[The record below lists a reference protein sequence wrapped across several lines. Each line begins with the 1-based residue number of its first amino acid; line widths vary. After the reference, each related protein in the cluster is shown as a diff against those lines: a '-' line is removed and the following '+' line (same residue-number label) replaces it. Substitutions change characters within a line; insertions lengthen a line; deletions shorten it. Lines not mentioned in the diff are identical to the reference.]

1 MADTY
6 INGVRVPFLPA
17 RGVETFK
24 ERPPV
29 GGVREN
35 AFENVLQE
43 QLRGVTF
50 SKHAQ
55 ERLDSR
61 QIRLNDTDM
70 TSLQRAVTRADEKGA
85 KDSLVLLRDLAFIV
99 NVKNRTVVTAVDGEH
114 LKDNVFTNID
124 SAVIAQSSTAGA
136 GPLA

>member
-1 MADTY
+1 MADNY
-6 INGVRVPFLPA
+6 INGVRVPFVPA
-17 RGVETFK
+17 RGVEGLK
-24 ERPPV
+24 GRPTV
-29 GGVREN
+29 GGVQDK

-43 QLRGVTF
+43 ELRGLKF

-70 TSLQRAVTRADEKGA
+70 VSLQRAVSRAEEKGA

-99 NVKNRTVVTAVDGEH
+99 SVKNRTVVTAVDGEH
-114 LKDNVFTNID
+114 ITENVFTNID
-124 SAVIAQSSTAGA
+124 SAVIAQS
-136 GPLA
+136 

>member
-6 INGVRVPFLPA
+6 INGVRVPFVPA
-17 RGVETFK
+17 RGVQDLK
-24 ERPPV
+24 ERPVV
-29 GGVREN
+29 GSVQDKP
-35 AFENVLQE
+35 FENILQE
-43 QLRGVTF
+43 ELRGLKF

-70 TSLQRAVTRADEKGA
+70 ASLQRAVSRAEEKGA

-99 NVKNRTVVTAVDGEH
+99 SVKSRTVVTAVDGEH
-114 LKDNVFTNID
+114 VKENVFTNID
-124 SAVIAQSSTAGA
+124 SAVIAQS
-136 GPLA
+136 

>member
-6 INGVRVPFLPA
+6 INGVRVPFVPA
-17 RGVETFK
+17 RGTEGLK
-24 ERPPV
+24 ERPV
-29 GGVREN
+29 IGVPEDR

-43 QLRGVTF
+43 ELKGLKF

-61 QIRLNDTDM
+61 DIRLNEADM
-70 TSLQRAVTRADEKGA
+70 ASLQRAVSRAEEKGA

-99 NVKNRTVVTAVDGEH
+99 SVKSRTVVTAVDGEH
-114 LKDNVFTNID
+114 VKENVFTNID
-124 SAVIAQSSTAGA
+124 SAVIAQS
-136 GPLA
+136 

>member
-6 INGVRVPFLPA
+6 INGVRVPFVPA
-17 RGVETFK
+17 RGVDGLK
-24 ERPPV
+24 GRPAAGSVQDKP
-29 GGVREN
+29 
-35 AFENVLQE
+35 FENILQE
-43 QLRGVTF
+43 ELRGLKF

-70 TSLQRAVTRADEKGA
+70 ASLQRAVSRAEEKGA

-99 NVKNRTVVTAVDGEH
+99 SVTNRTVVTAVDGDH
-114 LKDNVFTNID
+114 IRDNVFTNID
-124 SAVIAQSSTAGA
+124 SAVIAQS
-136 GPLA
+136 

>member
-6 INGVRVPFLPA
+6 INGVRVPFVPA
-17 RGVETFK
+17 RGVEGFK

-29 GGVREN
+29 GAVPEK

-43 QLRGVTF
+43 ELRGLRF
-50 SKHAQ
+50 SRHAQ

-61 QIRLNDTDM
+61 QIRLNEADM
-70 TSLQRAVTRADEKGA
+70 TSLQRAVTQAEEKGA

-99 NVKNRTVVTAVDGEH
+99 SVKNRTVVTAVDGEH
-114 LKDNVFTNID
+114 IKGNVFTNID
-124 SAVIAQSSTAGA
+124 SAVIAHS
-136 GPLA
+136 